1 MATLAQLRTR
11 VDDWLAAR
19 WPTVLARQDAFF
31 TNRGRYWQGLITHTV
46 IPAHTTA
53 VDADV
58 VADRLAMHPTDQA
71 QSWLDVL
78 AELSG
83 IVFPAALVMDV
94 YDGPQGKG
102 YVATIFVR
110 HNGTLYSRSQ
120 NVGPE
125 SFRTQAWAV
134 AREGKPA

>member
-19 WPTVLARQDAFF
+19 WPTVLARQDTFF
-31 TNRGRYWQGLITHTV
+31 ANRGRYWQGLITHTV
-46 IPAHTTA
+46 VPAHTTA
-53 VDADV
+53 ADADT
-58 VADRLAMHPTDQA
+58 VADRLSFKPTDQA

-83 IVFPAALVMDV
+83 IAFPAALAVDV
-94 YDGPQGKG
+94 YDGTQGKG

-110 HNGTLYSRSQ
+110 YNGTIYTRSK

-125 SFRTQAWAV
+125 SYRDVAWQV
-134 AREGKPA
+134 LTSPPVG